1 MLISACTFEFF
12 SPQDIKRL
20 ENAFLTRKETPKKNC
35 NKQLTSLEVYF
46 LLFVGR
52 VCIIYS

>member
-1 MLISACTFEFF
+1 MLISACTFELF